1 MTKVAKC
8 WLRQYQLLVDEADG
22 GAVDSHSSDLEP
34 PEFQV
39 SSIASGVNLTGM
51 LAQNQK
57 YRKMQTLYEKLAIV
71 SSQYGMVEFKKKY
84 AEVQTI
90 IRYWESN
97 TPIVIT
103 PVTDSGKVGYRSIC
117 YDVH

>member
-1 MTKVAKC
+1 MTN
-8 WLRQYQLLVDEADG
+8 
-22 GAVDSHSSDLEP
+22 LEQ

-39 SSIASGVNLTGM
+39 SFIASGVNLTGI
-51 LAQNQK
+51 LTRNQK
-57 YRKMQTLYEKLAIV
+57 YRKMRTLCEKLAII

-103 PVTDSGKVGYRSIC
+103 PVTDSGKVSY
-117 YDVH
+117 